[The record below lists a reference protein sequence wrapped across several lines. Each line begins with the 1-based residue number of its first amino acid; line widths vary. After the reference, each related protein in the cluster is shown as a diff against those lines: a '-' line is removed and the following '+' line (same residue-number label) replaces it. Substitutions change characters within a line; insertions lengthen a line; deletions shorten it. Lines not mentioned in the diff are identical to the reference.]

1 MLDLG
6 SGSIFNGVIGIGGS
20 ECSIWALPR
29 FLKEYLVFFFFFQ
42 KKMDVFDFYFT
53 FAVSCAVAYAT
64 GFDLNLI
71 SVFIWFSL

>member
-6 SGSIFNGVIGIGGS
+6 SASIFKGVFGI
-20 ECSIWALPR
+20 LLFFPKF
-29 FLKEYLVFFFFFQ
+29 FL
-42 KKMDVFDFYFT
+42 DVFDFYFT